1 MGVHPPIGGYT
12 LPYLALGFAAGEAP
26 KQWFS
31 NQLTCRR
38 STISNPKQTRS
49 SLAWWLD
56 AASGLPPEWA
66 DAADPV
72 DRGTPQVERLFEAIA
87 NYTYDWESW
96 MGDDGRPR
104 WINPA
109 VERITGYTVTECHD
123 MADYPL
129 PLIHLD
135 DRADMA
141 AQLQNAAA
149 GQSSNDVTFRVQHR
163 TGQIRWAAASWQ
175 RLLDEDGRSLG
186 YRISIRDITRRKQ
199 AENALQAAHAEAD
212 RANRA
217 KSRFLAAAS
226 HDLRQPLQAISMF
239 VSALKSTARGPAN
252 EEIIAALEDSLRA
265 TNGLLDSLLEMSR
278 LDAGVLE
285 PKPRDFAIG
294 DLLDRM
300 EHEFASP
307 AAEKGIGLRVVASS
321 VFVRSDPTLL
331 DRMLRNLVS
340 NAVRYTSKGRIL
352 IGCRRRGSTL
362 RVEICDT
369 GIGIPADKLDAVF
382 EEFFQLGN
390 PERDRTR
397 GLGLG
402 LAIVHRLAKLLG
414 HRIDVRS
421 RPGQGSR
428 FAVEIPVAD
437 ASPVMEPSNETTADS
452 LAGALLVAIEDEA
465 VQLRAMS
472 DVFERWGCA
481 VIAAASVTE
490 AIEKLSTEYRVP
502 AAIIA
507 DYRLRDGAT
516 GIEAISALRTK
527 LGRTVPGIILT
538 GDIEPARLQEVIAAG
553 LTLLHKPIDADSL
566 RSALQILIRRN
577 AE

>member
-1 MGVHPPIGGYT
+1 MEAVD
-12 LPYLALGFAAGEAP
+12 LGEREAS
-26 KQWFS
+26 Q
-31 NQLTCRR
+31 
-38 STISNPKQTRS
+38 
-49 SLAWWLD
+49 
-56 AASGLPPEWA
+56 
-66 DAADPV
+66 V
-72 DRGTPQVERLFEAIA
+72 DRLFEAIA

-109 VERITGYTVTECHD
+109 VERMTGYTVAECHA
-123 MADYPL
+123 MSDYPL
-129 PLIHLD
+129 PLVHED

-141 AQLQNAAA
+141 AHLRNAAA
-149 GQSSNDVTFRVQHR
+149 GLSGNDITFRIRHR
-163 TGQIRWAAASWQ
+163 AGEIRWAAASWQ
-175 RLLDEDGRSLG
+175 SVLDEDGRSLG
-186 YRISIRDITRRKQ
+186 YRTSIRDITRRKQ
-199 AENALQAAHAEAD
+199 AENALQEAHAEAD

-239 VSALKSTARGPAN
+239 VSALKSTASGPAN

-300 EHEFASP
+300 EHEFAGP

-321 VFVRSDPTLL
+321 AFVHSDPTLL

-369 GIGIPADKLDAVF
+369 GIGIPADKLDAIF
-382 EEFFQLGN
+382 EEFLQLGN

-421 RPGQGSR
+421 EPGRGSR
-428 FAVEIPVAD
+428 FAVEMPVAH
-437 ASPVMEPSNETTADS
+437 ASAPVGRSTETAADS
-452 LAGALLVAIEDEA
+452 LAGALLVAIDDEA
-465 VQLRAMS
+465 MQLRAMS
-472 DVFERWGCA
+472 EVFRRWGCV
-481 VIAAASVTE
+481 VIAAVSAAE
-490 AIEKLSTEYRVP
+490 AIDKLSSDGRVP
-502 AAIIA
+502 AAVIA

-516 GIEAISALRTK
+516 GVEAISAIGSSV
-527 LGRTVPGIILT
+527 GRPVPGIILT
-538 GDIEPARLQEVIAAG
+538 GDIEPVRLQEVVATG
-553 LTLLHKPIDADSL
+553 LVLLHKPIDAESL
-566 RSALQILIRRN
+566 RQVLQRLVGQD
-577 AE
+577 AD